1 MVEQVTKSAPLLGDR
16 FPEVEV
22 TTTHG
27 KMVLPKAYE
36 GKWFVLFSHPGDFTP
51 VCTTEFIAF
60 ASAAGEFSKLNCEL
74 IGLSID
80 QVFSHIKWVEWINEK
95 MGVEVKFPVIADGM
109 GYLASMLGMIHPKK
123 GGNTVRAVF
132 VVDPSGSI
140 RLILYYPQEIG
151 RNINEILRV
160 VRALQTADKHN
171 VATPANWP
179 ENAILKD
186 RVIIPPATDEK
197 TAKERLK
204 KFECFDWW
212 FCHKKL

>member
-1 MVEQVTKSAPLLGDR
+1 MEEQVMKSMPLLGDR

-27 KMVLPKAYE
+27 RMVLPKAYE

-80 QVFSHIKWVEWINEK
+80 QVFSHIKWVEWIKEK

-109 GYLASMLGMIHPKK
+109 GRLASMLGMIHPNK